1 MIGEKTGG
9 ATFIKCLKGK
19 IIIVLNYNVNSG
31 YKT

>member
-1 MIGEKTGG
+1 MIEAKTSG
-9 ATFIKCLKGK
+9 ATFIKCLKSK